1 MRITGR
7 EVRPTNRHYASGIHD
22 DSTAQAAGFRG
33 GTIAGSAH
41 LDTLV
46 PLAVDLFGESW
57 FRSGSISMTFR
68 YATTDGEP
76 TVASVAEEETVG
88 TPGQH
93 SCSVTRSGRGGA
105 APGSGHELGPIL
117 VGEGTLS
124 SPSATGPSHLRQN
137 PLRHDP
143 NSLRILQSVRQFDPI
158 GPLPDTIDAYEFAQR
173 CEQGL
178 ITEPLEWYRTT
189 PEQLSVNPFGQ
200 AIASP
205 SAIIDS
211 TNRVVSA
218 VLVPLLPPAVGM
230 WSALEVQFVRGPVF
244 TGREYLVSG
253 HIAALSD
260 SPKTEV
266 IWQDMTLS
274 DDAGIVAT
282 VRVQSRFVKNTSP
295 LWDHE

>member
-1 MRITGR
+1 MRLIGR

-46 PLAVDLFGESW
+46 PLAIGLFGDSW

-76 TVASVAEEETVG
+76 TIANVTKDSAVDH
-88 TPGQH
+88 PGQH
-93 SCSVTRSGRGGA
+93 ACQVTLSRTAMMDPEA
-105 APGSGHELGPIL
+105 APTL
-117 VGEGTLS
+117 VGEGTLGA
-124 SPSATGPSHLRQN
+124 PNAKGATHLHQS
-137 PLRHDP
+137 PLRHNPD
-143 NSLRILQSVRQFDPI
+143 SLRILQSVKQFDTI
-158 GPLPDTIDAYEFAQR
+158 GPLTDTINAYDLSLR
-173 CEQGL
+173 CEKGL
-178 ITEPLEWYRTT
+178 ITEPLDWYRTT
-189 PEQLSVNPFGQ
+189 PEHLAVNPFGGS
-200 AIASP
+200 IASP

-211 TNRVVSA
+211 ANRVVSA
-218 VLVPLLPPAVGM
+218 ALLPLLPPAVGM

-244 TGREYLVSG
+244 TGREYVVTG

-266 IWQDMTLS
+266 IWQDMALN
-274 DDAGIVAT
+274 DEHGVVAT
-282 VRVQSRFVKNTSP
+282 VRVQSRFVKSTSP
-295 LWDHE
+295 LWASD